1 MQHCSFSSSVVHFNI
16 SLFSSRKFKNDVFAT
31 CWVSMDLSDVFLY
44 IQIQEVQACF
54 TYEILYRNL
63 SLLLSKISQ
72 IQKFLKSFHFWRNC
86 NKKAGVI
93 LRVISFLKVVV
104 AFFALFTLSGIAAL
118 KLTPCQIC
126 IDWVCCVPFK
136 NFSPT
141 FPHCYCFKQVCTF
154 TLTGNSLSY
163 LKALFNVLQCKNIHC
178 SFTLGNKILHLWQA
192 ITYDHTVV

>member
-1 MQHCSFSSSVVHFNI
+1 MQLLIQRGPFQYIPFLIPKIQGWCFCNMQSF
-16 SLFSSRKFKNDVFAT
+16 K
-31 CWVSMDLSDVFLY
+31 SMDNYSNIFLY

-54 TYEILYRNL
+54 TWEIIYRNL

-86 NKKAGVI
+86 NKKGGVI

-126 IDWVCCVPFK
+126 IDWVMLCSFQEFFTH
-136 NFSPT
+136 FST
-141 FPHCYCFKQVCTF
+141 VLQLQTSMYFYSNKQQ
-154 TLTGNSLSY
+154 LE
-163 LKALFNVLQCKNIHC
+163 ALFNVLQCKNY
-178 SFTLGNKILHLWQA
+178 SL
-192 ITYDHTVV
+192 